1 MHFLPITVLF
11 NDSGLSSELCMHQP
25 QVFSFAES
33 WHGQPRRR
41 ARHPLP
47 ARFAGRT
54 PVRGGKETCSRSLP
68 VTSRAVWL
76 RRVPLPQHLLQ
87 TARAEPPRNRLHGP
101 APKRAPWHLD
111 SMCCRVSQGKAVPQ
125 GHNTAPLP
133 QSTGMPWDSAST
145 TSARQPQAAA
155 GTVTAAS
162 ASTGA
167 VPELLQKSE
176 TVKCL
181 IKYVPP
187 IARALQQP

>member
-1 MHFLPITVLF
+1 
-11 NDSGLSSELCMHQP
+11 MHQP

-54 PVRGGKETCSRSLP
+54 LVRGGEETCSRSLP

-87 TARAEPPRNRLHGP
+87 IARAEPPCNRLHGP

-111 SMCCRVSQGKAVPQ
+111 SMCCHVSQGKAVLR

-133 QSTGMPWDSAST
+133 QSTGMPWDSDST